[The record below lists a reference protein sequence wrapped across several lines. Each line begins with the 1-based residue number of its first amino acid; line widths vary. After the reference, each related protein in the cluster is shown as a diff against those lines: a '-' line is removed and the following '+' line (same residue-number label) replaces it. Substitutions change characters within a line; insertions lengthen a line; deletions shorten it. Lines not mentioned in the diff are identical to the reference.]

1 MSILIENDS
10 TLEYLSSAGKWTKN
24 PKAAKR
30 FRVKNE
36 AFEEAKQEAEGKF
49 TIVLHIPE
57 TNQFVNLDHGKG
69 KGAPHNASTEVAPVQ
84 N

>member
-1 MSILIENDS
+1 MSILIENDT
-10 TLEYLSSAGKWTKN
+10 TLEYLSSAGKWTVN

-30 FRVKNE
+30 FRMKDE
-36 AFEEAKQEAEGKF
+36 AFEVATQESVGKF

-69 KGAPHNASTEVAPVQ
+69 KGAPQTVSDEAAPDQ
-84 N
+84 S

>member
-1 MSILIENDS
+1 MSILIENDT
-10 TLEYLSSAGKWTKN
+10 TLEYLSSAGKWTAN

-36 AFEEAKQEAEGKF
+36 AFEVAKQEAVGKF

-69 KGAPHNASTEVAPVQ
+69 KGASGNASTEVAPGQ
-84 N
+84 S